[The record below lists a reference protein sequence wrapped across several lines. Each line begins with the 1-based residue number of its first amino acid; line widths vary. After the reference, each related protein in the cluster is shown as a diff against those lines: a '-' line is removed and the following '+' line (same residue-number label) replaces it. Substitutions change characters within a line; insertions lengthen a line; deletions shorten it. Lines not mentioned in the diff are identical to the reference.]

1 MTNNLKKIIFDEI
14 SKDIKD
20 KIILN
25 QLDSYFDLIDSVV
38 INFFDGKNFYLD
50 DSLRVYKSDLYSF
63 LSIINIQEYMLNL
76 GLDINYS
83 LYSMGGKEIKNF
95 SNEYLRFSRLI
106 DVYKLQVDKQD
117 NIDKLKNINNFAKKY
132 TTNLIYK

>member
-1 MTNNLKKIIFDEI
+1 MTDNLKVIITDEI

-25 QLDSYFDLIDSVV
+25 QLDSYFDLIDSVI

-50 DSLRVYKSDLYSF
+50 DLLRVYKSDLYSF

-83 LYSMGGKEIKNF
+83 LYSMGGKEIDNF
-95 SNEYLRFSRLI
+95 SNKYLRFSRLI

-117 NIDKLKNINNFAKKY
+117 SIDKLKNINNFAKKY
-132 TTNLIYK
+132 TMNLIYK

>member
-1 MTNNLKKIIFDEI
+1 MTNNLKVIIIDEI

-25 QLDSYFDLIDSVV
+25 QLDSYFDLIDSVI

-83 LYSMGGKEIKNF
+83 LYSMGGKEIDNF
-95 SNEYLRFSRLI
+95 SNKYLRFSRLI

-117 NIDKLKNINNFAKKY
+117 SIDKLKNINNFAKKY
-132 TTNLIYK
+132 TMNLIYK

>member
-1 MTNNLKKIIFDEI
+1 MTDNLKVIITDEI

-25 QLDSYFDLIDSVV
+25 QLDSYFDLIDSVI

-83 LYSMGGKEIKNF
+83 LYSMGGKEIDNF
-95 SNEYLRFSRLI
+95 SNKYLRFSRLI

-117 NIDKLKNINNFAKKY
+117 SIDKLKNINNFAKKY
-132 TTNLIYK
+132 TMNLIYK

>member
-117 NIDKLKNINNFAKKY
+117 NVDKLKNINNFAKKY

>member
-1 MTNNLKKIIFDEI
+1 MTDNLKRIIMDEI

-25 QLDSYFDLIDSVV
+25 QLDSYFNLIDSIV

-50 DSLRVYKSDLYSF
+50 DALRVYKSDLYSL
-63 LSIINIQEYMLNL
+63 LSIINIQEYMLDL

-95 SNEYLRFSRLI
+95 SNEYLKFSRLI

-117 NIDKLKNINNFAKKY
+117 NVDKLKKINNLAKKY
-132 TTNLIYK
+132 TIELIYK

>member
-1 MTNNLKKIIFDEI
+1 MTDNLKRIIIDEI
-14 SKDIKD
+14 SKNIKD

-25 QLDSYFDLIDSVV
+25 QLESYFDLIDSIV

-63 LSIINIQEYMLNL
+63 LSIINIQEYMLDL

-95 SNEYLRFSRLI
+95 SNKYLKFSRLI

-132 TTNLIYK
+132 TMNLIYK